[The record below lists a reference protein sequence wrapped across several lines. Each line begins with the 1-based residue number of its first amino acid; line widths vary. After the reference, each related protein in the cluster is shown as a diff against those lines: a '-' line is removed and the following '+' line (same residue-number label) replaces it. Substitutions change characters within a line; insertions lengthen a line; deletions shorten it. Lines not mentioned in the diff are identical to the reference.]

1 MLPFKLVAII
11 DVNMAVIRIKKPRGP
26 GEKDQPLEGEPKL
39 KRIRIKTKVTD
50 EDIKPKPKLKINLK
64 KKKESADGKEKKNSL
79 KLKLNLKKMKNQLR
93 RYTRRQSY
101 VSNLLEFLGKRTTQ
115 KPLILK
121 MTLS

>member
-50 EDIKPKPKLKINLK
+50 EDIKPKPKLKINLRK
-64 KKKESADGKEKKNSL
+64 RKRVLTAK
-79 KLKLNLKKMKNQLR
+79 R
-93 RYTRRQSY
+93 RR
-101 VSNLLEFLGKRTTQ
+101 
-115 KPLILK
+115 IH
-121 MTLS
+121 